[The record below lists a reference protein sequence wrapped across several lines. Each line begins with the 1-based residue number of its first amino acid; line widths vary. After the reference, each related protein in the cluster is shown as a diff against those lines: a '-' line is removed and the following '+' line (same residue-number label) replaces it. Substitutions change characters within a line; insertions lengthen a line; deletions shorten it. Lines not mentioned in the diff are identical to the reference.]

1 MQTRSKYFDDI
12 AKISGGASST
22 LSGLKLEVENL
33 VRQQIEKILIDTDMV
48 SREEFKVVKAMAVK
62 ARNQQD
68 VLEER
73 IQKLEQN
80 IKKKSSRKT
89 KLDNKA
95 LPKNKK
101 PKPKHK
107 PKPKMY
113 IWGRPAGLGLELRAM
128 LACLYRKR

>member
-1 MQTRSKYFDDI
+1 MLDRRFQLQTRSKIFDDI
-12 AKISGGASST
+12 AKITGGAIST
-22 LSGLKLEVENL
+22 LSGLKLEIESL

-73 IQKLEQN
+73 IQKLEKN

-101 PKPKHK
+101 KK
-107 PKPKMY
+107 
-113 IWGRPAGLGLELRAM
+113 
-128 LACLYRKR
+128 